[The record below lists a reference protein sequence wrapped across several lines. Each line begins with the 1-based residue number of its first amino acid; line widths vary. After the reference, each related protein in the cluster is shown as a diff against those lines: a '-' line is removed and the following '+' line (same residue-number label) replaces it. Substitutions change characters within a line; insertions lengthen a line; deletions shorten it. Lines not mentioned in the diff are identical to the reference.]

1 MTTSKTLLCVSLL
14 CIALLTACSA
24 PTAAPPVPTQVA
36 IAPTAAPTQP
46 PAPPTA
52 APTTAPTAAPTPR
65 PPTAVPPTAVP
76 PTAAPTAQAQAKDD
90 ARAAQLQRLQK
101 LLQDPAFAL
110 EMAQTLDAAYYKG
123 QNQPVPPFLK
133 PEEETATA
141 PKSVKEEKI
150 AINLAGF
157 YAVECGIGV
166 LAERGKETPFDIL
179 DSIAKGTRSKED
191 MLLLARFA
199 NATWKA
205 GQPFRALNRIT
216 RDNFRPAALLS
227 QDDLQKDFDQIRAA
241 AGKLT
246 EKMGEVRG
254 QPATEQLKQLQA
266 LLQDPAFA
274 LEMAQTLDAAYY
286 KGQNQPVPPF
296 LKSEEETATAP
307 KSVKEEKIAINLAG
321 FYAVESGLGVISER
335 TKEMPMDILDSIAK
349 GTRSKDD
356 MLLLARFANATWK
369 AGQPFR
375 ALNRITRDN
384 FRPAA
389 LLSED
394 DLKKD
399 FDQIQAA
406 AAKLL
411 EAMKRP

>member
-1 MTTSKTLLCVSLL
+1 MTTAKTWLCGSLL
-14 CIALLTACSA
+14 LLALLAACSS
-24 PTAAPPVPTQVA
+24 PTAAPPASTQVA
-36 IAPTAAPTQP
+36 VVPTVAPTQP
-46 PAPPTA
+46 PAPPT
-52 APTTAPTAAPTPR
+52 TAPTVAPTPR
-65 PPTAVPPTAVP
+65 PPTAVPPTTVP
-76 PTAAPTAQAQAKDD
+76 PTTAPTTQAQAKDD
-90 ARAAQLQRLQK
+90 PRMAQLQRLQK
-101 LLQDPAFAL
+101 LLQDQNFAL

-157 YAVECGIGV
+157 YAVECGVGV

-179 DSIAKGTRSKED
+179 DSIAKGTRSKDD
-191 MLLLARFA
+191 MLLIARFA

-227 QDDLQKDFDQIRAA
+227 QEDLQKDFDQIKAA

-246 EKMGEVRG
+246 EKMQDVRS
-254 QPATEQLKQLQA
+254 QPAAEQLKRLQA
-266 LLQDPAFA
+266 LLQDQAFA

-296 LKSEEETATAP
+296 LKPEEETATAP

-356 MLLLARFANATWK
+356 MLLIARFANATWK

-399 FDQIQAA
+399 FDQIKAA
-406 AAKLL
+406 ADKLL